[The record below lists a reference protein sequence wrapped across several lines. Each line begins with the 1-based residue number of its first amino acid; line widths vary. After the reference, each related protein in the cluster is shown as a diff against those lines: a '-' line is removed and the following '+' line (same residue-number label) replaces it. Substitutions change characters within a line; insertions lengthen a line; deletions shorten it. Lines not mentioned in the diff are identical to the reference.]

1 MKTKE
6 FRPEVWTRKKL
17 ESSASKI
24 IGETTVKNP
33 LTGNDD
39 FVINPAVKTMEREE
53 LIEII
58 RKNSEIV

>member
-17 ESSASKI
+17 ESSEYKI

-39 FVINPAVKTMEREE
+39 FAINPAVKTMEREE

-58 RKNSEIV
+58 RKNSEIL

>member
-6 FRPEVWTRKKL
+6 FRPEVWTRRKL
-17 ESSASKI
+17 ELTASKI
-24 IGETTVKNP
+24 LGETTVKNP

-39 FVINPAVKTMEREE
+39 SVINPIVKNMEREE

-58 RKNSEIV
+58 RKNAEIL